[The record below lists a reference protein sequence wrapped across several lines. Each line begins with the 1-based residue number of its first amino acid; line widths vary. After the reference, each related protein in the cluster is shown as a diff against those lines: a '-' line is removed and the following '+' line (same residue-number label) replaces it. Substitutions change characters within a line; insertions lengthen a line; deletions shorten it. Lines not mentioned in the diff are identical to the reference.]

1 MINNRKYIFLNN
13 NSIKEN
19 NNIYLILDIKYLNY
33 IYIIQNN
40 NIIYNINILNDI
52 YIYFIKNN
60 IYYLIF
66 KIYKYIFNNIFNKIQ
81 YKKYQL
87 VLNIIGINYK
97 FYYLKEGN
105 FLIFQLKYSHKIIIK
120 LPNIVFCK
128 LDINKNLIYLYSINI
143 FILNS
148 IGSLINSFQYIN
160 KYKELG
166 IKKLI

>member
-13 NSIKEN
+13 NIKEG
-19 NNIYLILDIKYLNY
+19 NIYLILDIKYLNY
-33 IYIIQNN
+33 IYIFKNN
-40 NIIYNINILNDI
+40 NKIYNINILNNI

-60 IYYLIF
+60 IYYFIF
-66 KIYKYIFNNIFNKIQ
+66 KMYKYIFSNIFNKIQ

-87 VLNIIGINYK
+87 ILNIIGINYK
-97 FYYLKEGN
+97 FYYIKKGN

-120 LPNIVFCK
+120 LPNIIFCE
-128 LDINKNLIYLYSINI
+128 LDINKNFIYLYSMDI

-148 IGSLINSFQYIN
+148 IGDLINSFQYIN